1 LRARAREIPSWSRSR
16 DRAHVAHPSTE
27 FLSGTLLKQ
36 LRSSLQAYARRVVGD
51 SSPAQQNSEALRQQ
65 LEVAL
70 DRLEEGFIALDLEWR
85 FTFVN
90 HRAGELL
97 GRSSKELIG
106 RNVWS
111 EFPEAVGG
119 LSYHAHVR
127 AMKEQHVVHIE
138 VHDESRDRWYDN
150 RIVPSQFGG
159 STFFQ
164 DVTERRRTDEQQ
176 LPILEAAIAAKR
188 DAELANR
195 KKTDYL
201 AAISHELRT
210 PLNAIA
216 GHTQLLQLGI
226 HGPVTPEQSEAFA
239 RIQRNEQH
247 LLAIVNNVL
256 NIAKLDGGGV
266 EYHLSEVA
274 LAPLLDESLRM
285 IEPQLRLKAL
295 TADVRVS
302 SSTKVIADEDKLRQI
317 VLNLLANAIKF
328 TSPGGGVQIDATRG
342 QQQRT
347 REGESLPR
355 AGAGPDVVFLRVSD
369 TGIGVSRSVQDRI
382 FDRFFQVAT
391 GPDGASGTGLG
402 LAISREFA
410 RGMGGDLRVRSFGGA
425 GSTFTV
431 TLRAPG
437 IDEDRSAT

>member
-1 LRARAREIPSWSRSR
+1 
-16 DRAHVAHPSTE
+16 
-27 FLSGTLLKQ
+27 
-36 LRSSLQAYARRVVGD
+36 
-51 SSPAQQNSEALRQQ
+51 
-65 LEVAL
+65 
-70 DRLEEGFIALDLEWR
+70 
-85 FTFVN
+85 
-90 HRAGELL
+90 
-97 GRSSKELIG
+97 
-106 RNVWS
+106 
-111 EFPEAVGG
+111 
-119 LSYHAHVR
+119 
-127 AMKEQHVVHIE
+127 VVHIE
-138 VHDESRDRWYDN
+138 VHDQTRDRWYDN
-150 RIVPSQFGG
+150 RIVPSRFGG

-164 DVTERRRTDEQQ
+164 DVTERKRTGELQV
-176 LPILEAAIAAKR
+176 PILEAAITARR

-195 KKTDYL
+195 KKSDYL

-256 NIAKLDGGGV
+256 DIAKLDAGGV

-274 LAPLLDESLRM
+274 LQPLLDESLRM

-302 SSTKVIADEDKLRQI
+302 PSTKVIADQDKLRQI

-328 TSPGGGVQIDATRG
+328 TSTGGRVQIDAALGEEPCTIRG
-342 QQQRT
+342 KSVSRVD
-347 REGESLPR
+347 
-355 AGAGPDVVFLRVSD
+355 AVVDVVFLRVSD
-369 TGIGVSRSVQDRI
+369 TGIGVSRAVQDRI
-382 FDRFFQVAT
+382 FDRFFQASA

-402 LAISREFA
+402 LASSREFA
-410 RGMGGDLRVRSFGGA
+410 RGMGGDQRVRSFGGA

-431 TLRAPG
+431 TLRAPRSEEERSG
-437 IDEDRSAT
+437 I

>member
-1 LRARAREIPSWSRSR
+1 M
-16 DRAHVAHPSTE
+16 
-27 FLSGTLLKQ
+27 
-36 LRSSLQAYARRVVGD
+36 QAYARRVLGE
-51 SSPAQQNSEALRQQ
+51 SPPLRRNGESLRRQFEIALDGI
-65 LEVAL
+65 EEGFVAL
-70 DRLEEGFIALDLEWR
+70 DLDWR

-90 HRAGELL
+90 HRAAELL
-97 GRSSKELIG
+97 GRPSHELIG
-106 RNVWS
+106 RNVWV
-111 EFPEAVGG
+111 EFPETVGG
-119 LSYHAHVR
+119 PSYHAHVR
-127 AMKEQHVVHIE
+127 AMKEQHVVRVE
-138 VHDESRDRWYDN
+138 VHDEKRDRWYDN

-164 DVTERRRTDEQQ
+164 DVTERKRTGEPQV
-176 LPILEAAIAAKR
+176 PILEAAIAAR
-188 DAELANR
+188 QDAEMANR
-195 KKTDYL
+195 KKSDYL

-256 NIAKLDGGGV
+256 DIAKLDGGGV

-274 LAPLLDESLRM
+274 LQPLLDESLRM

-328 TSPGGGVQIDATRG
+328 TSTGGRLQIDAALG
-342 QQQRT
+342 EEPRT
-347 REGESLPR
+347 RKGESISQVD
-355 AGAGPDVVFLRVSD
+355 GVPDVVFLRVSD
-369 TGIGVSRSVQDRI
+369 TGIGVSRAVQDRI
-382 FDRFFQVAT
+382 FDRFFQASA
-391 GPDGASGTGLG
+391 GPDGTSGTGLG

-410 RGMGGDLRVRSFGGA
+410 RGMGGDLRVRSFGGT

-431 TLRAPG
+431 TLRAPRSN
-437 IDEDRSAT
+437 EDRSAI